1 MSTSPI
7 IQVLLNPN
15 LILTSILLLVF
26 CVLLLEWMARR
37 KLSNNIER
45 SFAKI
50 REEIRFSVQPMA
62 DIPQGVEEIA
72 DLAGEVW
79 KIEQRLAK
87 VSDNIP
93 ETHRRGMEN
102 SVQRLRRYLEKF
114 DVETQDYTGQKYN
127 DGLNL
132 DVLQVEH
139 DSTAVVPIIKETKEP
154 TIICRGRVVRKAKVI
169 IATNQPKP

>member
-1 MSTSPI
+1 M
-7 IQVLLNPN
+7 QVLLDTN
-15 LILTSILLLVF
+15 LILPSILVLLL
-26 CVLLLEWMARR
+26 CVLLLEWIARR
-37 KLSNNIER
+37 RLNNNIER
-45 SFAKI
+45 NFAKI

-127 DGLNL
+127 DGLNVDIL
-132 DVLQVEH
+132 HEENDPAAIQSIV
-139 DSTAVVPIIKETKEP
+139 KETVEP
-154 TIICRGRVVRKAKVI
+154 TIVCRGRVVKKAKVI
-169 IATNQPKP
+169 LLTNHTV

>member
-1 MSTSPI
+1 MSTDLVMR
-7 IQVLLNPN
+7 VLLNPN
-15 LILTSILLLVF
+15 LIPILILSLVF
-26 CVLLLEWMARR
+26 CVLLLGWISRR
-37 KLSNNIER
+37 RLSNNIEKN
-45 SFAKI
+45 FAKI

-87 VSDNIP
+87 ISDDIP

-139 DSTAVVPIIKETKEP
+139 DPTVTLPIIKETKEP
-154 TIICRGRVVRKAKVI
+154 TIICRGRVVKKAKVI
-169 IATNQPKP
+169 IATNQLKP